1 MTWGKRKIAGT
12 EYNLTHLDPF
22 ILPVNLGN
30 RSVRLQVSFGAHA
43 FTREFVQ
50 GDTPDLRFMDG
61 NVARTFCIDRYG
73 HSLRLPEAV
82 CQAVEGDVCFSKNQL
97 VLNTSLPGLTGP
109 YLVVFDIRKTAGKR
123 FDAKLHVRTAH
134 HRPNLDQNLP
144 YTKFRVVVANVIANR
159 SIRWTKK

>member
-1 MTWGKRKIAGT
+1 MYWGKKKIAGT

-22 ILPVNLGN
+22 ILPVNLGE

-43 FTREFVQ
+43 FTREFAE
-50 GDTPDLRFMDG
+50 GDTPDLQFMDG
-61 NVARTFCIDRYG
+61 SVARTFCIDRYG

-82 CQAVEGDVCFSKNQL
+82 CQAVEGEVCLSKNRL

-109 YLVVFDIRKTAGKR
+109 YLVVFDIRKTNGKR

-134 HRPNLDQNLP
+134 HRPNLEQNLP
-144 YTKFRVVVANVIANR
+144 CAKFRVVVANVISGR
-159 SIRWTKK
+159 PIRWTKK